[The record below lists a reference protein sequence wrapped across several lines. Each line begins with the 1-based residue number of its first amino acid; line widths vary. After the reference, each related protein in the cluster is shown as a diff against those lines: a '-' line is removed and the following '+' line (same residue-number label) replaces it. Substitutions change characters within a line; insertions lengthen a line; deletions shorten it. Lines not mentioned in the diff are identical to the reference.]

1 MFGGAPTRAPALVP
15 ADIEIRDN
23 YFFKPLSLLK
33 TKYTVKNLLEFKAAK
48 RVLVTGNIFEN
59 SPAAAQTGFAI
70 VITPRNQV
78 DSDIALTNN
87 VLINVGSGVNVMGI
101 DYNSPTATAER
112 ILLRNNVL
120 GITGLN
126 GADGRAFQF
135 LNGGSDYTID
145 HNTIINTAS
154 RPATCCSVLVMAES
168 KTVKTNNFVFTN
180 NLSTPTSYG
189 FAGSGSPEG
198 TPTLNGQF
206 TNWTFSKNVL
216 VDRPAGAYPAGNF
229 FPSGIA
235 AVRFAN
241 YAGGNYTLAAD
252 SPYKNA
258 GSDGKDIGA
267 QGGPT
272 TNAILPNPPT
282 NVVVK

>member
-1 MFGGAPTRAPALVP
+1 VP
-15 ADIEIRDN
+15 ADIEISNN
-23 YFFKPLSLLK
+23 YFYKPLSLIG
-33 TKYTVKNLLEFKAAK
+33 TKLNVKNLLEFKAAR
-48 RVLVTGNIFEN
+48 RVIVTGNTFEN

-70 VITPRNQV
+70 QITPRNQGGTAPWSTT
-78 DSDIALTNN
+78 SDIALTNN
-87 VLINVGSGVNVMGI
+87 VLINIGSGFNVLGF
-101 DYNSPTATAER
+101 DGNPTASAPRAER
-112 ILLRNNVL
+112 ILVRNNVL
-120 GITGLN
+120 GVTGLN
-126 GADGRAFQF
+126 GAEGRAFQF

-154 RPATCCSVLVMAES
+154 PPASCCSAAVMAES

-180 NLSTPTSYG
+180 NLSTRTSYG
-189 FAGSGSPEG
+189 FFGAGSSEG
-198 TPTLNGQF
+198 ARALNDHF

-229 FPSGIA
+229 FPSGAA

-258 GSDGKDIGA
+258 GSDGTDIGA
-267 QGGPT
+267 HGTPA
-272 TNAILPNPPT
+272 TNAIIPNPPT